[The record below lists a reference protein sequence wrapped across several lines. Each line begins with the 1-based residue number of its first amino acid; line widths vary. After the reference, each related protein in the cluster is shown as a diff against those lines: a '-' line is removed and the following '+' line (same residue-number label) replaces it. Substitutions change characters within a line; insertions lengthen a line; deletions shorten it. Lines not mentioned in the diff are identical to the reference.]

1 MKKLCFFNHENMEI
15 FLMMLFVMLSVEYVG
30 GESSDHHFLSKQSEM
45 RMMPGEVGKH
55 LHGET
60 NKAAT
65 SS

>member
-1 MKKLCFFNHENMEI
+1 MEI

-55 LHGET
+55 FHGET
-60 NKAAT
+60 NNAAT
-65 SS
+65 NS